1 MRACNTPGSLFVRL
15 QSLFKQMLHLVRV
28 IPTPIRYSVYMARG
42 WESKSVEEQLEQ
54 RAEQREQ
61 AAKVASK
68 DVMQATD
75 AEQARARQMLRLK
88 RERILSEKT
97 SHPVR
102 RSALQAALKDIE
114 AELQKLG

>member
-1 MRACNTPGSLFVRL
+1 MFVRL
-15 QSLFKQMLHLVRV
+15 QHLFNQMLHLVSA
-28 IPTPIRYSVYMARG
+28 IPPPIGYSVYMARG
-42 WESKSVEEQLEQ
+42 WESKSVEEQLERQ
-54 RAEQREQ
+54 EEQREQ

-68 DVMQATD
+68 HVVRAAG
-75 AEQARARQMLRLK
+75 AEQARARQMLHLK

-102 RSALQAALKDIE
+102 RSALQSALKEIE

>member
-1 MRACNTPGSLFVRL
+1 
-15 QSLFKQMLHLVRV
+15 MLHLVSV
-28 IPTPIRYSVYMARG
+28 IPSLIRYSVYMARG

-54 RAEQREQ
+54 RAEQKEQ

-68 DVMQATD
+68 DGVRAAS
-75 AEQARARQMLRLK
+75 AEQARARQMLLLK

-97 SHPVR
+97 SHPAR

-114 AELQKLG
+114 AELQKLE